1 MELCT
6 IGAVTYVSLPD
17 YIVLSLEQP
26 FEIQDTIQRVDL
38 TDDLRD
44 LICEHSPH
52 VWLISQRVR
61 DRIESVYSMSN
72 EIKLLRT
79 APSADFDA
87 YNSYV
92 ESCRAWG
99 RTEKAKLGL

>member
-1 MELCT
+1 VELCT
-6 IGAVTYVSLPD
+6 IAAVTYVSLPD
-17 YIVLSLEQP
+17 DIVLSLEQP
-26 FEIQDTIQRVDL
+26 FEIKGSIQRVEL
-38 TDDLRD
+38 TDDLRN

-61 DRIESVYSMSN
+61 DRIESVYSISN

-79 APSADFDA
+79 APSADFDE

-99 RTEKAKLGL
+99 RAQKAKLGL